1 MASDRLVLLPGT
13 TRKAGWYT
21 ETIYLK
27 TVKRCCHNEN
37 ERQRSLWRGRLQ
49 RDEGITATAFN
60 MRAYVDSELEGVRV
74 GAENLEFAPAEASAM
89 EQRNQQIFCGDVA
102 GLGWVL

>member
-1 MASDRLVLLPGT
+1 MKMKGSEVSG
-13 TRKAGWYT
+13 
-21 ETIYLK
+21 E
-27 TVKRCCHNEN
+27 
-37 ERQRSLWRGRLQ
+37 GRLQ

-89 EQRNQQIFCGDVA
+89 EQRNQQIFCGDMA